1 MAEGYRRRG
10 FLGRVGG
17 AARTTGPSVL
27 RTRTE
32 NNHIAPVNRC
42 PGSALM
48 PSHLLSVKKKL
59 TKKRSTRTYY
69 ILPWERCQPEA
80 PGESVEERL
89 AISYISP

>member
-48 PSHLLSVKKKL
+48 PSHLLCVEKKH
-59 TKKRSTRTYY
+59 KKND
-69 ILPWERCQPEA
+69 QPA
-80 PGESVEERL
+80 NTIPCYTGAVNLNPCLSSHL
-89 AISYISP
+89 KALFCFDC